1 MTQNNLPINYSDTN
15 YDNPPVQRLNS
26 AQRVAALR
34 AYNAK
39 NYVPVRE
46 VSYKEMQ
53 EYYPEFGESRF
64 DSGIPEY
71 QMDDLN
77 EWRAQQQSGL
87 EQIANGVL
95 KGVVTTG
102 TTMANMLVGLPVGI
116 AEAMIE
122 GKISKIWNNEVTNAM
137 ADIEEAMEEALPNY
151 YTNAQLNSP
160 WYSTENLFS
169 TNFLGDKLIKNFGFS
184 FGAGIGMKAVSMI
197 PKLLPKLVKVATKS
211 AGMARVVNSAETALI
226 GAIGE
231 GSVEAVH
238 AVREVTNF
246 NRDIIEQEFQSSK
259 TLLEQQFQQQSEALQ
274 AQYGDTEIFS
284 AMKSQLYQDYQ
295 KANQELMTRRQAKL
309 TALQDQID
317 STGNL
322 VLAGN
327 IPILWGSNIIT
338 LGKVFAKGYDAAE
351 RSLGRFVKQTTTDTG
366 ELLYKSTLTPTRQA
380 LRYISTPIAEG
391 FEEMNQSVVS
401 TAAKNR
407 AQDFYEMALD
417 PNSTDNTSS
426 YIGYIGEALKQ
437 VYGDINNYEEFLIG
451 AVSSGISD
459 AIVGQNKALRQE
471 RRQVDQAVAM
481 ANQSLKSFNNRTL
494 LRNMNIQQ
502 VLEDQ
507 KLQALINNDK
517 KTFKDSE
524 FGQVASAVIAFS
536 QIGKIDDLKALLDA
550 NLLNLSDAE
559 LEALAI
565 NLSQKDDDGVEHNAF
580 TVMTNEERREYL
592 TKQHKVY
599 SDAIDAYNKAR
610 KELVNQTGNLFNPEQ
625 QAELIFYKLR
635 ANNAKE
641 RVDSMNEEIK
651 ADLDD
656 IVAFPNIQNIAKALH
671 VDTINSD
678 NIYQAIKNYK
688 GSYAQLAGIF
698 KDTALEQKFKD
709 LAELQKDVVK
719 FNATVLKF
727 ISNPQTLERKNFK
740 IQQRVS
746 NAINNRKVKKL
757 VPEFEGIQT
766 FQEFADAFNA
776 VNPIL
781 QKPLLNTLIKK
792 DHEVAKSFVD
802 KSNFS
807 RYVANA
813 LEESESDEYI
823 KVRAGELLI
832 EAIDTQSLDE
842 VKNLSNPLYSRANN
856 EEFSDNE
863 YEQLQSLIGELIGK
877 ATQET
882 AEPIVNESPFDAS
895 DKGNTTTEEQ
905 SDEDFF
911 ADSIAKFSEQSE
923 QDFFADSSEQSEQ
936 VKKGQEGKDSTPEGS
951 NPNPSDSTDSTGGA
965 SNTTDNTTDNTNPNP
980 NPVDSNPNPSRDNT
994 DQLDSKDG
1002 SLTSEY
1008 NEEKVP
1014 TDITETDNLHSTSDA
1029 IDDTE
1034 IGQKPVNDTTQKPLD
1049 KITMGLQEVDTK
1061 QGSENFGKPV
1071 TEQVD
1076 SKGKPTK
1083 VAKDLTPIYNRLKE
1097 LGAFANVD
1105 NGVVKNGSII
1115 TYALDKSM
1123 QGKHTVNGET
1133 VTYDKPAVLLY
1144 VGDKCVG
1151 SLTNKDAEK
1160 LGILEKLNKEFEGV
1174 TSDKPLISKRYY
1186 TVCTDVWAGI
1196 IPGYSKE
1203 STILQSDD
1211 MRAIQD
1217 RMANDYTAAAD
1228 VVPIIAVYNENA
1240 ASFERGSKG
1249 ETWQIGNQISSIFFG
1264 RFYKGT
1270 VALLVPTGAYNSQSD
1285 TQGKKAFIPIGL
1297 TRVRMQ
1303 ELNDDSA
1310 IHKQVRAKLSEI
1322 FESDCTTGNLDKI
1335 VGELKKLITY
1345 NYHIERGVQSVHI
1358 DPAFPKRDDYGNIVY
1373 DAQGHMEVTPTTNH
1387 SWFRTNKVDPKNGR
1401 FAYLRIRI
1409 VGADGKS
1416 RTFVVQT
1423 HEGNVKSTTALP
1435 RYTKEF
1441 QVEALFN
1448 ILVKKANAFVNI
1460 EKNRL
1465 IDGTYVKSLFDQGL
1479 IRANLDSDA
1488 VKNFG
1493 IKVIGNSFSM
1503 EPLIYEFKNNSNPEG
1518 SDNSASNSPKVS
1530 DNPNSDN
1537 PEGGSSSFGAPD
1549 FDANDFLINGR
1560 NLLSRTEST
1569 RTTEEKIDI
1578 KKEVKRIAKMLP
1590 QLNINQIFHIV
1601 DTLIKVNDQGVNT
1614 MGVYKRNSITLSRLA
1629 ETGTA
1634 YHEAFHLVFH
1644 QVLSR
1649 EEREIL
1655 LKEYEKKYP
1664 KLDKVG
1670 LEEQMAEDFREYCLT
1685 KENMSF
1691 SMKVK
1696 NFFKNLYNV
1705 IFGYKDNKLTFDT
1718 VASNIWKGKYAN
1730 RELTESDAAAITNL
1744 KNVINNTKT
1753 ELIGQDRKG
1762 YQLSIGSKVN
1772 QENRLD
1778 NLCIYTS
1785 HWAIGQLKKIGLTSV
1800 HMVTFKAKS
1809 PVMDKL
1815 IGHHAALLNIGGKLY
1830 LYDMPQTE
1838 YIHRTEKE
1846 IANNQY
1852 EGIIVDNYKPRLIE
1866 FSVENLV
1873 RYYGVPREDA
1883 ALADAKW
1890 SVEDQYEND
1899 WDDNVEY
1906 PDDTNKVY
1914 NRIST
1919 TEIRDLQEWDIETY
1933 NKFTFLRQVLNR
1945 ICKTS
1950 IDRRYGSSH
1959 NIIEGKW
1966 EYKESPNKGYYLH
1979 RLVEETYGKSYYN
1992 MKQVVDTL
2000 NQALK
2005 SLDLEGALILE
2016 TNEYNSSWI
2025 RVLPNMNHK
2034 YFSQQDNNSTQKDI
2048 IEEET
2053 DEFYEIKPLVEEV
2066 EVTYTLTEEEL
2077 YELQSDPFKRIK
2089 ICGY

>member
-1 MTQNNLPINYSDTN
+1 MAQNNLPINYSDTN

-34 AYNAK
+34 AYNAQ

-46 VSYKEMQ
+46 VSYKDMQ
-53 EYYPEFGESRF
+53 EYYPGFGESRF
-64 DSGIPEY
+64 DNGIPEY

-95 KGVVTTG
+95 KGVVTAG
-102 TTMANMLVGLPVGI
+102 TTVANILAGLPFGTGKAI
-116 AEAMIE
+116 AE

-137 ADIEEAMEEALPNY
+137 ADIEEAMEEYLPNY
-151 YTNAQLNSP
+151 YTNAQLDSP

-169 TNFLGDKLIKNFGFS
+169 ANFLGDKLIKNFGFS
-184 FGAGIGMKAVSMI
+184 FGAGISMKAVSMI
-197 PKLLPKLVKVATKS
+197 PKLLPKLVKAATKS
-211 AGMARVVNSAETALI
+211 AGIARVVNSAETALI

-238 AVREVTNF
+238 AVREVANF
-246 NRDIIEQEFQSSK
+246 NRDTIEQEFQISK

-274 AQYGDTEIFS
+274 AQYGNSEMFH

-295 KANQELMTRRQAKL
+295 KANQELMAKHQAKL
-309 TALQDQID
+309 TALQDQLD

-327 IPILWGSNIIT
+327 IPILWGSNIVTI
-338 LGKVFAKGYDAAE
+338 GKVLSKGYDAAE

-391 FEEMNQSVVS
+391 FEEMNQSVIS

-471 RRQVDQAVAM
+471 RQQVDQAVAM
-481 ANQSLKSFNNRTL
+481 ANQALKSFNNRTL

-502 VLEDQ
+502 VLENQ

-517 KTFKDSE
+517 KAFKDSE

-559 LEALAI
+559 LEALAS

-580 TVMTNEERREYL
+580 TVKTNEERREYL

-641 RVDSMNEEIK
+641 RIDSINEEIK
-651 ADLDD
+651 ADLDN
-656 IVAFPNIQNIAKALH
+656 IVDSPNIQNIAKALH
-671 VDTINSD
+671 VDTINNDS
-678 NIYQAIKNYK
+678 IYQAIKDYK

-709 LAELQKDVVK
+709 LAELQKDVAK

-776 VNPIL
+776 VNPRL
-781 QKPLLNTLIKK
+781 QKSLLNTLIKN
-792 DHEVAKSFVD
+792 DHEVAKSFVA

-823 KVRAGELLI
+823 KVRAGELLT

-863 YEQLQSLIGELIGK
+863 YEQLQSLLGELIGK

-895 DKGNTTTEEQ
+895 DKGNTNTEEQ

-911 ADSIAKFSEQSE
+911 AASIAKFSEQS
-923 QDFFADSSEQSEQ
+923 AQ
-936 VKKGQEGKDSTPEGS
+936 VKKGQEGKDSTPEES
-951 NPNPSDSTDSTGGA
+951 NPNPSDSTGGA

-1002 SLTSEY
+1002 SPNSEY

-1014 TDITETDNLHSTSDA
+1014 TNITETDNLHSTSDA

-1061 QGSENFGKPV
+1061 QGSKNFGKPV

-1174 TSDKPLISKRYY
+1174 TSDKPLISKKYY

-1240 ASFERGSKG
+1240 ASFERDSKS

-1264 RFYKGT
+1264 KFYKGT

-1303 ELNDDSA
+1303 ELNNDSA

-1345 NYHIERGVQSVHI
+1345 NYHIEGGVQSVHI

-1373 DAQGHMEVTPTTNH
+1373 DAQGHMKVTPTTNH
-1387 SWFRTNKVDPKNGR
+1387 SWFRTNKVDPKDGR

-1435 RYTKEF
+1435 KFGKEI
-1441 QVEALFN
+1441 QVDTLFD
-1448 ILVKKANAFVNI
+1448 ILVEKANAFVNI

-1479 IRANLDSDA
+1479 IRANLDPDA

-1503 EPLIYEFKNNSNPEG
+1503 EPHIYEFKNNSNPGG
-1518 SDNSASNSPKVS
+1518 SDNSASKSPKVS
-1530 DNPNSDN
+1530 DNPSSDN
-1537 PEGGSSSFGAPD
+1537 PEGGSSNFGIPSFN
-1549 FDANDFLINGR
+1549 ANDFGG
-1560 NLLSRTEST
+1560 LLRAEST

-1601 DTLIKVNDQGVNT
+1601 DTLIKVNDQGVNA
-1614 MGVYKRNSITLSRLA
+1614 MGIYKRNSITLSRLA

-1730 RELTESDAAAITNL
+1730 REITDSNTTRYAI
-1744 KNVINNTKT
+1744 
-1753 ELIGQDRKG
+1753 
-1762 YQLSIGSKVN
+1762 Y
-1772 QENRLD
+1772 
-1778 NLCIYTS
+1778 
-1785 HWAIGQLKKIGLTSV
+1785 
-1800 HMVTFKAKS
+1800 
-1809 PVMDKL
+1809 
-1815 IGHHAALLNIGGKLY
+1815 
-1830 LYDMPQTE
+1830 
-1838 YIHRTEKE
+1838 
-1846 IANNQY
+1846 
-1852 EGIIVDNYKPRLIE
+1852 
-1866 FSVENLV
+1866 
-1873 RYYGVPREDA
+1873 
-1883 ALADAKW
+1883 
-1890 SVEDQYEND
+1890 
-1899 WDDNVEY
+1899 
-1906 PDDTNKVY
+1906 NK
-1914 NRIST
+1914 IST
-1919 TEIRDLQEWDIETY
+1919 TEIMKLQGWNKATY
-1933 NKFTFLRQVLNR
+1933 KKFDKLRKDLNR
-1945 ICKTS
+1945 ICKTLL
-1950 IDRRYGSSH
+1950 DRRYGLSH

-1966 EYKESPNKGYYLH
+1966 EYKERPNKGYYLH
-1979 RLVEETYGKSYYN
+1979 RLVEETYGKRYYN

-2005 SLDLEGALILE
+2005 SIGLEGALILE
-2016 TNEYNSSWI
+2016 TNKYNSSWI

-2034 YFSQQDNNSTQKDI
+2034 YFSQQDNNSTQEDI

>member
-1 MTQNNLPINYSDTN
+1 MAQNNSPINYSDAN
-15 YDNPPVQRLNS
+15 YDIPPIPRLNS

-95 KGVVTTG
+95 KGVVTAG
-102 TTMANMLVGLPVGI
+102 TTLVNTLIGLPLGI
-116 AEAMIE
+116 GEAITE
-122 GKISKIWNNEVTNAM
+122 GKISKIWNNEITNQM
-137 ADIEEAMEEALPNY
+137 ADIEEAMEEYLPNY
-151 YTNAQLNSP
+151 YTNAQLDSP

-184 FGAGIGMKAVSMI
+184 FGAGIGMKAVSMV
-197 PKLLPKLVKVATKS
+197 PKLLPKLAKLATKS
-211 AGMARVVNSAETALI
+211 AGVARVINSAETALI
-226 GAIGE
+226 GAVGE
-231 GSVEAVH
+231 GSVEALH
-238 AVREVTNF
+238 TVREFANS
-246 NRDIIEQEFQSSK
+246 NIGIIEQEFQASN
-259 TLLEQQFQQQSEALQ
+259 TLLEQQFLQQSEALQ
-274 AQYGDTEIFS
+274 AQYGNTEMFP
-284 AMKSQLYQDYQ
+284 ALKSQLNQDYQ
-295 KANQELMTRRQAKL
+295 RAKKELEDKRKAKL

-338 LGKVFAKGYDAAE
+338 LGKVLAKGYDAAE
-351 RSLGRFVKQTTTDTG
+351 RSLGKFVKQTTTDTG

-380 LRYISTPIAEG
+380 LRYISTPISEG
-391 FEEMNQSVVS
+391 LEEMNQSVVS

-417 PNSTDNTSS
+417 PNSTNATSG

-451 AVSSGISD
+451 AISSGISD
-459 AIVGQNKALRQE
+459 AVVGQNKALREE
-471 RRQVDQAVAM
+471 RQQVNQAVAM
-481 ANQSLKSFNNRTL
+481 ANQALGSFNNRTL

-502 VLEDQ
+502 VLENQ
-507 KLQALINNDK
+507 KLQALIDNDK

-559 LEALAI
+559 LEALAS
-565 NLSQKDDDGVEHNAF
+565 NLSQKDDDGAEHNAF
-580 TVMTNEERREYL
+580 ALMPNEERRNYL

-641 RVDSMNEEIK
+641 RIDSINKEIET
-651 ADLDD
+651 DLDD
-656 IVAFPNIQNIAKALH
+656 IVDSPNIQNIAKALH
-671 VDTINSD
+671 VDTINSHS
-678 NIYQAIKNYK
+678 IYQAIKDYK

-698 KDTALEQKFKD
+698 KGTALEQKFKD
-709 LAELQKDVVK
+709 LAELQKDVTK

-776 VNPIL
+776 VNPRL

-792 DHEVAKSFVD
+792 GHKEAKSFVE

-807 RYVANA
+807 KHVADA

-842 VKNLSNPLYSRANN
+842 VKNLSNSLYSRANN
-856 EEFSDNE
+856 EEFSDDE
-863 YEQLQSLIGELIGK
+863 YEQLQSLLGELIGK

-882 AEPIVNESPFDAS
+882 AEPIVDESPFDIS
-895 DKGNTTTEEQ
+895 DKDNTNTEEQ

-911 ADSIAKFSEQSE
+911 AEAIQNLDRQSE
-923 QDFFADSSEQSEQ
+923 QAKNS
-936 VKKGQEGKDSTPEGS
+936 QEGGDSTSLENNPEENNTGENNTGEN
-951 NPNPSDSTDSTGGA
+951 NPNPEKDNSNPPDSTGGA
-965 SNTTDNTTDNTNPNP
+965 S
-980 NPVDSNPNPSRDNT
+980 NPVDSNPNPSRNNV

-1002 SLTSEY
+1002 TPTSEY

-1014 TDITETDNLHSTSDA
+1014 NYSVENDNLHGTPDTINDA
-1029 IDDTE
+1029 K
-1034 IGQKPVNDTTQKPLD
+1034 IGQKPVADTPQKPLD
-1049 KITMGLQEVDTK
+1049 KITMGLQEVNTK
-1061 QGSENFGKPV
+1061 QGSKNFGKPV
-1071 TEQVD
+1071 IEQVD
-1076 SKGKPTK
+1076 SNGNPTK

-1105 NGVVKNGSII
+1105 NGVVKTGSII
-1115 TYALDKSM
+1115 TFALDKSM

-1151 SLTNKDAEK
+1151 SLTNKEAER
-1160 LGILEKLNKEFEGV
+1160 LGILEKLNKEFEGI
-1174 TSDKPLISKRYY
+1174 TSDKPLISKKYY

-1203 STILQSDD
+1203 STILSSSD

-1217 RMANDYTAAAD
+1217 RMANDYTAAND

-1240 ASFERGSKG
+1240 ISFERGSKG
-1249 ETWQIGNQISSIFFG
+1249 ETWQIGNQISSVFFG

-1285 TQGKKAFIPIGL
+1285 TQGKKAFIPVGL
-1297 TRVRMQ
+1297 TRVRMG
-1303 ELNDDSA
+1303 ELNPDSD
-1310 IHKQVRAKLSEI
+1310 IHKQVRAKLDEI
-1322 FESDCTTGNLDKI
+1322 FESDCTTGKLDKI
-1335 VGELKKLITY
+1335 IGELKKLITY
-1345 NYHIERGVQSVHI
+1345 NYHIEGSIQSVHI

-1373 DAQGHMEVTPTTNH
+1373 DAQGNMEVTPTTNH
-1387 SWFRTNKVDPKNGR
+1387 SWFRTNKVDPKDGR

-1416 RTFVVQT
+1416 RTFAVQT
-1423 HEGNVKSTTALP
+1423 HEGNVKSSTALP
-1435 RYTKEF
+1435 NFARQIQLE
-1441 QVEALFN
+1441 QLFN
-1448 ILVKKANAFVNI
+1448 ILVKETNAFANI

-1465 IDGTYVKSLFDQGL
+1465 IDGNYVKYLFDQGL
-1479 IRANLDSDA
+1479 IRANLDPDA

-1503 EPLIYEFKNNSNPEG
+1503 EPTIHEFKDNSNPEG
-1518 SDNSASNSPKVS
+1518 SNNPESSSPKVNN
-1530 DNPNSDN
+1530 D
-1537 PEGGSSSFGAPD
+1537 PEVQSGSFGPSD
-1549 FDANDFLINGR
+1549 FTDDDFGE
-1560 NLLSRTEST
+1560 LLKAEST

-1578 KKEVKRIAKMLP
+1578 KKEVNRIAKMLP

-1601 DTLIKVNDQGVNT
+1601 DTLIKVNDQGINA

-1696 NFFKNLYNV
+1696 NFFKNLYSV

-1730 RELTESDAAAITNL
+1730 RELSESDTTAIANL

-1753 ELIGQDRKG
+1753 ELIGQDRKD

-1778 NLCIYTS
+1778 NLCVYTG

-1846 IANNQY
+1846 ITNNQY

-1919 TEIRDLQEWDIETY
+1919 TEIRDLQGWDIETY

-1950 IDRRYGSSH
+1950 IDRRYGLSH

-1979 RLVEETYGKSYYN
+1979 RLVEETYGQSYYN
-1992 MKQVVDTL
+1992 MKQVVDTF

-2005 SLDLEGALILE
+2005 SLGLEGALILE
-2016 TNEYNSSWI
+2016 TNKYNSSWI

-2034 YFSQQDNNSTQKDI
+2034 YFSQQDNNSTQDDI

-2053 DEFYEIKPLVEEV
+2053 NEYYEIKPLVEEV
-2066 EVTYTLTEEEL
+2066 EVIYTLTEEEL